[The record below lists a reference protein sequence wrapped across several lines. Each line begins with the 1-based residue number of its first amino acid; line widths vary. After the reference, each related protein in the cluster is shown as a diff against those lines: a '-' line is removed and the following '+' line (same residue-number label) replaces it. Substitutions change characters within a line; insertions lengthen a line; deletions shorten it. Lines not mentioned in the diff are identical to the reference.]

1 LCGHFATK
9 GIWVDV
15 VDEGPLAVDL
25 YNGKPL
31 PVARLQR
38 GIAVDLDLLELERQ
52 LLANLGDDPPRP
64 LAQVAALSVV
74 EDDPR
79 DRCRA

>member
-15 VDEGPLAVDL
+15 VDKGPLAVDL

-31 PVARLQR
+31 PVARLQP
-38 GIAVDLDLLELERQ
+38 GIAVDLDLLEVERD
-52 LLANLGDDPPRP
+52 LSPNFGNDPPST
-64 LAQVAALSVV
+64 LAKVASPRVV
-74 EDDPR
+74 EDDFR
-79 DRCRA
+79 